1 MQAKKERKLEI
12 LLRRTKLPEDKSEQA
27 AFLAHS
33 EHVARQFHG
42 EQAEI
47 AMEMAT
53 LLCNESSAK
62 PGSSKKVCTFPS
74 LKPFDFKI

>member
-1 MQAKKERKLEI
+1 MQAKKERELQI
-12 LLRRTKLPEDKSEQA
+12 LLRHRKLPEDKAEQA
-27 AFLAHS
+27 AFLAHG

-62 PGSSKKVCTFPS
+62 PGSSKKVCTFP
-74 LKPFDFKI
+74 LIEAI